1 MSAEKRDATRRAVV
15 AGLAAAPVAALPTFA
30 GASPAPA
37 DPIFDAFAEFE
48 RAKAADGLAWKA
60 YNDLEEVT
68 TSAFEEAGVTPTQI
82 LTRRKL
88 EIHRELG
95 LLSDAQYEEAL
106 TTLDGP
112 ESEYQARWRAVEESD
127 ESARV
132 AAEERGAA
140 EQELLATAPTTRA
153 GALRLLR
160 HLADFLDQDDV
171 VNDLYVDDLVGDAIR
186 NAIAVFEAEALL

>member
-1 MSAEKRDATRRAVV
+1 MNAQNRDTTRRAFV
-15 AGLAAAPVAALPTFA
+15 AGLAAAPAAGLPVVTVAAMPD
-30 GASPAPA
+30 
-37 DPIFDAFAEFE
+37 DPIFEAFVEFE
-48 RAKAADGLAWKA
+48 RAKAADDLAWKG

-68 TSAFEEAGVTPTQI
+68 ATAFEEAGVTPTQI

-88 EIHRELG
+88 ESHRELG
-95 LLSDAQYEEAL
+95 LLSDSQYEEAL

-112 ESEYQARWRAVEESD
+112 ESEYQARWRAVEESE
-127 ESARV
+127 ESARA

-140 EQELLATAPTTRA
+140 EQELLSTAPTTRV

-186 NAIAVFEAEALL
+186 NAIAVFEWEALS

>member
-1 MSAEKRDATRRAVV
+1 MSAKNRDTTRRAVL
-15 AGLAAAPVAALPTFA
+15 AGLAAAPVAALPAIA
-30 GASPAPA
+30 GAVSGE
-37 DPIFDAFAEFE
+37 DPILAAFAEFE
-48 RAKAADGLAWKA
+48 RAKAADGRAWKA

-68 TSAFEEAGVTPTQI
+68 ATAFEAAGVTPTQI

-88 EIHRELG
+88 EIDRELG

-127 ESARV
+127 ETARG
-132 AAEERGAA
+132 AAEKRGAA

-186 NAIAVFEAEALL
+186 NAIAVFESEALS